1 MTRIKPAW
9 KRVISGVYRFDDIC
23 NVYLIKKGTEAI
35 VFDFGSGAWQS
46 SLEDIGVSRVR
57 HVFLTHAH
65 RDQVAGLSAKPTWP
79 FVVHASD
86 QDLSFYQ
93 PDTLDTFWRSLKAGG
108 CPANYLAPRYP
119 LPFVQPD
126 VRYAVEIPWEKTRVC
141 PFPTPGHTQGALTY
155 LVAWNG
161 KALAFCGDAV
171 HAGGTIYQPYHLE
184 WAHWTAEGS
193 LEA

>member
-86 QDLSFYQ
+86 
-93 PDTLDTFWRSLKAGG
+93 
-108 CPANYLAPRYP
+108 
-119 LPFVQPD
+119 
-126 VRYAVEIPWEKTRVC
+126 
-141 PFPTPGHTQGALTY
+141 
-155 LVAWNG
+155 
-161 KALAFCGDAV
+161 
-171 HAGGTIYQPYHLE
+171 
-184 WAHWTAEGS
+184 
-193 LEA
+193 

>member
-9 KRVISGVYRFDDIC
+9 KRVISGVYRFDDIF

-35 VFDFGSGAWQS
+35 VFDFGPGAWQS

-93 PDTLDTFWRSLKAGG
+93 PGH
-108 CPANYLAPRYP
+108 
-119 LPFVQPD
+119 
-126 VRYAVEIPWEKTRVC
+126 
-141 PFPTPGHTQGALTY
+141 PGHLLEVSEGGRLSGELSRTSLSPAIRTTRCQVCRGDPLGENESLSVPHTGAHT
-155 LVAWNG
+155 
-161 KALAFCGDAV
+161 
-171 HAGGTIYQPYHLE
+171 GGAHLPGRLE
-184 WAHWTAEGS
+184 WEGPRLLRRRGPRWRNHLS
-193 LEA
+193 TLSPRVGPLDRRGIA

>member
-1 MTRIKPAW
+1 MFCSCGRKGDRVTRIKPAW

-93 PDTLDTFWRSLKAGG
+93 PGH
-108 CPANYLAPRYP
+108 
-119 LPFVQPD
+119 
-126 VRYAVEIPWEKTRVC
+126 
-141 PFPTPGHTQGALTY
+141 PGHL
-155 LVAWNG
+155 LEVSE
-161 KALAFCGDAV
+161 
-171 HAGGTIYQPYHLE
+171 GGRLSGELSRTSLSPAIRTTRCQVCRG
-184 WAHWTAEGS
+184 GS
-193 LEA
+193 PGRKRESVRSPHRDTHRGRSPT